1 MVPIDKLGKF
11 QRWIEASIVRR
22 TIIGLTF
29 GIVSVPLMLI
39 GALLSIIYVNTQRGE
54 SGTARRATGDQS

>member
-54 SGTARRATGDQS
+54 SGTARRAPGDQS